1 MSEGSWVSRFRV
13 KPFVILFVERAGSTY
28 LTTAL
33 KSQPGVLAVTEKLA
47 ALREEGKNA
56 AEQLQWARE
65 FLTPPLLG
73 RHHAIG
79 FKTKLIDILDVDGFT
94 RLVHD
99 RGCRIIQLRRRNA
112 VKGVV
117 STINAK
123 RQWSVSGNW
132 NLLSESTRLPAF
144 EVDLVEFEQL
154 LQERNRLDRGLE
166 TYVRRLG
173 LPTLD
178 LWYED
183 LLCNEREFVRRTL
196 RFLGSRHE
204 PAPGATLKNTGD
216 DLKQAI
222 LNFDELRTRYLGTP
236 YEPMFDEVLVTA

>member
-1 MSEGSWVSRFRV
+1 MSEGAWVSRFQV
-13 KPFVILFVERAGSTY
+13 TAFVILFVERAGSTY

-56 AEQLQWARE
+56 TEQLQWARE

-73 RHHAIG
+73 RHYAIG
-79 FKTKLIDILDVDGFT
+79 FKTKTIDILDIDGFT
-94 RLVHD
+94 RLVRD
-99 RGCRIIQLRRRNA
+99 RVCRIIQLRRRNA

-123 RQWSVSGNW
+123 RQWKVSGNW

-144 EVDLVEFEQL
+144 EVDLAEFDWL
-154 LQERNRLDRGLE
+154 LRERERLDRGLE
-166 TYVRRLG
+166 DYVRQLG
-173 LPTLD
+173 LPTLE

-183 LLCNEREFVRRTL
+183 LLHDEREFVRKTL
-196 RFLGSRHE
+196 RFLGSRSE

-216 DLKQAI
+216 DLRHAI
-222 LNFDELRTRYLGTP
+222 LNFDQLRSRYIGTP
-236 YEPMFDEVLVTA
+236 YEPMFEEVLVTA